1 MPFRASSTFPVLLA
15 LLLSLGACAN
25 RQDASPAA
33 PAAAEQTAQGET
45 AQDFDFDDYDD
56 HSEASDP
63 LGPWN
68 RVWFSVNDKLMRYAI
83 HPVYRGYAF
92 VVPEKVRGGISQF
105 RENLKAPVRFVNHL
119 LQGEFAQ
126 AGVEFGRFLIN
137 SCTSL
142 GFADV
147 ASQSKPLYPYYPQ
160 FATFSHTL
168 GVWGVHDGPF
178 VVWPLFGPNTLR
190 GSAGDVTD
198 IFFAPQTYCLD
209 WEVSVPVT
217 AGLMLNDFGDT
228 YQAYTKL
235 TDTALEPYSAVRNAW
250 MSLSRAADEQR
261 KERRTGFSMRLSP
274 DAISSNT
281 QGDE

>member
-33 PAAAEQTAQGET
+33 PAATEQTAQGET

-83 HPVYRGYAF
+83 HPVYQGYAF

-168 GVWGVHDGPF
+168 GAWGVHDGPF